1 MELFLNKTAIPE
13 EMKIKM
19 RTEATYDW
27 DPNDTD
33 IIYKITFVAISR
45 FLGLM
50 KSKENGSVALLI
62 NDYKGNLLMGAIV
75 RYIPNEDN
83 PNMPGNWNLSYTVDP
98 EDLKDVAVKHYSQ
111 DTAFHRVMTDVARQL
126 ENFGFISTMFI
137 EDVTKWCMEL
147 LLECLDKNAKADEE
161 VDIVM
166 PDLFTARVKIE
177 DDQKIMAI
185 EPGAKTKQL
194 IKDDANIEV

>member
-1 MELFLNKTAIPE
+1 MELILNKTAIPE

-27 DPNDTD
+27 DPNDTEAM
-33 IIYKITFVAISR
+33 YKILFVSASR

-50 KSKENGSVALLI
+50 KSKENGSVALVI
-62 NDYKGNLLMGAIV
+62 NDYKGNLLMAAIV

-83 PNMPGNWNLSYTVDP
+83 PSMPGNWNLSYSVDP
-98 EDLKDVAVKHYSQ
+98 EDLKEVAVKHYSE
-111 DTAFHRVMTDVARQL
+111 DIAFHRVMTDVARQL
-126 ENFGFISTMFI
+126 YNFGFISTMFI
-137 EDVTKWCMEL
+137 EDVTKWCVEL
-147 LLECLDKNAKADEE
+147 LLDCLDKNAKSEEE
-161 VDIVM
+161 VDIVQ

-177 DDQKIMAI
+177 EDQKLMSI